1 MGGKGKTVVE
11 IEMLEHEVRDVL
23 NRTAPRRFAILRPL
37 RLVIENY
44 PEGQVEEMEAVNNP
58 EDPSAGTRKVPF
70 ARELWIERD
79 DFMEDPPSKFF
90 RLAPGREVRLR
101 YAYFVTCTDVVKDAS
116 GEIVELRCTY
126 DPATRG
132 GDAPDGR
139 RPKATLHW
147 LSLEHAV
154 PAEVRLYDRLFTH
167 SDPGADGDLFADLN
181 PDSETV
187 LEECLVEP
195 GLAEVPVGETVQF
208 ERLGYFC
215 PDSDSTPG
223 GSSSTARS
231 ASETPG
237 PGSKRRASG
246 HKDRTGTSRCVASRS
261 PAAGAPST
269 SLGAVEQ
276 AALPRSRP
284 SPNLVCRC
292 ARAGYVS
299 TSAHIRRQEVR
310 RMPTW
315 LLVLIIVLVVLALF
329 GGVGYGRR

>member
-1 MGGKGKTVVE
+1 MPTVSALRRRGFPPEGLRNFLDVVGLGGKGKTVVE

-23 NRTAPRRFAILRPL
+23 NRTAPRRFAVLRPL

-58 EDPSAGTRKVPF
+58 EEPSAGTRKVPF

-126 DPATRG
+126 DPETRG

-147 LSLEHAV
+147 LSLEQAV
-154 PAEVRLYDRLFTH
+154 PAEVRLYDRLFTR
-167 SDPGADGDLFADLN
+167 SDPDADGDLFADLN
-181 PDSETV
+181 PNSETV
-187 LEECLVEP
+187 LEGCQVEP
-195 GLAEVPVGETVQF
+195 ALAEVPVGETVQF

-215 PDSDSTPG
+215 RDSDSTPG
-223 GSSSTARS
+223 RLIFNRTLGLRDTWARVQ
-231 ASETPG
+231 AQG
-237 PGSKRRASG
+237 KR
-246 HKDRTGTSRCVASRS
+246 
-261 PAAGAPST
+261 P
-269 SLGAVEQ
+269 
-276 AALPRSRP
+276 
-284 SPNLVCRC
+284 
-292 ARAGYVS
+292 
-299 TSAHIRRQEVR
+299 
-310 RMPTW
+310 
-315 LLVLIIVLVVLALF
+315 
-329 GGVGYGRR
+329 